1 MPAEATVERNHS
13 SLNSLGRREII
24 FAAPV
29 LLSLLVLFTSPNFQS
44 SRASSLRAGPATA
57 SAATFAPLGSD
68 FLQEWTGGYIWLS
81 QQRSELYSADHFKQ
95 IQHDPNIVGFSWSES
110 KFYPMV
116 YPPFYY
122 MLVSPLALLPY
133 QLAMSLWIVAIGLT
147 LGLTVFVWCK
157 YFPPA
162 ERHWGKCL
170 IASLAFY
177 PILMCFNTA
186 HKSILLLLILTSTFL
201 LLHHRRS
208 FSAGAIFGLIAFK
221 PHLAIL
227 IGVAMLL
234 KRQWQFVLGAIA
246 SAGTLVALSFV
257 AGPDLCS
264 DYFQQCLAFGDY
276 STNAGYQISESHT
289 LLSALQLTVD
299 KASLPALYYMLA
311 GTGVLFVIVALYW
324 ILRGTLET
332 NSTRFR
338 LQFSAL
344 VIATVLLSPH
354 LYTYDLAI
362 LLLPIGLIMFALDS
376 LRKRSTTDKRGR
388 RERVLPMLCLAL
400 FASAGIS
407 TKLAA
412 GLHFQLTLAVML
424 GLLIAIA
431 SVARTLF
438 LSSEHFEVGGQ

>member
-1 MPAEATVERNHS
+1 MSAEATIERKRS

-24 FAAPV
+24 FAAPI
-29 LLSLLVLFTSPNFQS
+29 LLSLLVLFTSPNFRTSQ
-44 SRASSLRAGPATA
+44 ATQQGTT
-57 SAATFAPLGSD
+57 SAAPLGSD
-68 FLQEWTGGYIWLS
+68 FLQEWTGGYVWLS
-81 QQRSELYSADHFKQ
+81 QQRSQLYSPEHFKQ
-95 IQHDPNIVGFSWSES
+95 IQHDPDIVGFSWAES

-122 MLVSPLALLPY
+122 MLASPLSLLPY
-133 QLAMSLWIVAIGLT
+133 RLAMSLWIVAIGLT
-147 LGLTVFVWCK
+147 LGLTIFVWCK

-186 HKSILLLLILTSTFL
+186 HKSILLLLIMTSTFL

-234 KRQWQFVLGAIA
+234 KRQWQFVLGAIT
-246 SAGTLVALSFV
+246 SAATLIALSFV
-257 AGPDLCS
+257 AGPDLCN
-264 DYFQQCLAFGDY
+264 DYFHQCLALGDY

-299 KASLPALYYMLA
+299 KASLPALYYLIA

-338 LQFSAL
+338 LQYSAL
-344 VIATVLLSPH
+344 VIATALLSPH

-362 LLLPIGLIMFALDS
+362 LLLPIGLIMFTLAPI
-376 LRKRSTTDKRGR
+376 RKLPTIGNAGKMLPLFCV
-388 RERVLPMLCLAL
+388 VL
-400 FASAGIS
+400 FGVSGIS
-407 TKLAA
+407 ATLAT
-412 GLHFQLTLAVML
+412 GLHFQLTLAIML
-424 GLLIAIA
+424 GILIAIGIYIKDTRHCVP
-431 SVARTLF
+431 S
-438 LSSEHFEVGGQ
+438 